1 MATDTERRE
10 VARRLRDWTWK
21 SASPECLLNQ
31 LAFGD
36 DCPGIDDNPDTI
48 GCHECEVMAA
58 KRLADLI
65 EPSDRNDKLC
75 AHCDYCDYC
84 DLPKCSEQDGYSF
97 KPKGY
102 VDLMVLAD
110 NTIRSAR
117 RDMEICGDTVP
128 TWYAA
133 GRLEAVAR
141 SIREILGVES

>member
-1 MATDTERRE
+1 MISDTERRE
-10 VARRLRDWTWK
+10 VAQRLRERAGK
-21 SASPECLLNQ
+21 RVLNLGELLW
-31 LAFGD
+31 
-36 DCPGIDDNPDTI
+36 CI
-48 GCHECEVMAA
+48 GCNDGDNAA
-58 KRLADLI
+58 AWNRLADLI